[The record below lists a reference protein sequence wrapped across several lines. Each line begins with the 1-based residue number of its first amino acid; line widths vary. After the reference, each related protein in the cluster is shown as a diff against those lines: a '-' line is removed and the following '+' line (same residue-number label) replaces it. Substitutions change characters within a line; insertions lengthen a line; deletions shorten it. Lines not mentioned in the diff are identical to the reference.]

1 MKRWLLVAFFA
12 AGAVFAQEAAEHK
25 TGESAGNPD
34 EIWKW
39 ANFGILAVGLGYL
52 MAKQLPPLFSSRSK
66 EIQKGISESQQMKQ
80 DAERRAAEMD
90 ARLAALGADIEKFR
104 VQSGAEMRQEGERIS
119 RDTAAQIKKIEEQA
133 AVEIEAAGKTARR
146 NTLFGTIGVPSL
158 VPNTNDSGS
167 EFLALAF
174 HFSTSGC
181 SYWRGK
187 PSSCERSPS
196 PITMAPMPG
205 TLVRIAS
212 RFSMP
217 LMSSICSMTRI
228 SPLGLSGQTS
238 ARS

>member
-12 AGAVFAQEAAEHK
+12 AGTVFAQEAAEHK
-25 TGESAGNPD
+25 TGEPAGNPD

-146 NTLFGTIGVPSL
+146 QLK
-158 VPNTNDSGS
+158 
-167 EFLALAF
+167 EYAAELALGLAE
-174 HFSTSGC
+174 
-181 SYWRGK
+181 
-187 PSSCERSPS
+187 ERLRARMDSATGS
-196 PITMAPMPG
+196 A
-205 TLVRIAS
+205 LVDNFVRDLE
-212 RFSMP
+212 R
-217 LMSSICSMTRI
+217 
-228 SPLGLSGQTS
+228 QS
-238 ARS
+238 ATKAGSKN